1 MKSLLALVAC
11 LLAGCASN
19 HPMKILTALDSGHEI
34 SVKVGEVLMVELPSN
49 PTTGYSWAN
58 RSAAESV
65 VEQVGT
71 TEYMRNSPDGLV
83 GVGGMEIWRF
93 RATKPGRQNLLL
105 GYVRPWEKNVA
116 PVKTV
121 SFILVVGR

>member
-1 MKSLLALVAC
+1 
-11 LLAGCASN
+11 
-19 HPMKILTALDSGHEI
+19 
-34 SVKVGEVLMVELPSN
+34 MVELPSN

-58 RSAAESV
+58 RSAEKAV

-71 TEYMRNSPDGLV
+71 MEYMRDSPEGLV

-105 GYVRPWEKNVA
+105 GYARPWEKDLA

-121 SFILVVGR
+121 SFMVVVAP